1 MDLYNAMKQSRKYY
15 AEKNYENALEILQQC
30 FDFAKQEYEKG
41 DKSGLDF
48 LLNGDPYD
56 KKLDYQKALRI
67 NREAYSLCE
76 HILDWY
82 NREINKFLKQVGDYI
97 DDSYLKREF
106 WFAYHNFKTDYN
118 DWMKQ
123 IIEESKKAE
132 QEFKFLLQRKD
143 EED

>member
-1 MDLYNAMKQSRKYY
+1 MDLYNAMKQARKYY

-41 DKSGLDF
+41 DKSELDF

-67 NREAYSLCE
+67 NREAYSLCQM
-76 HILDWY
+76 ILSCFNDIRRHLCFYYSLDGCDLRFLENRY
-82 NREINKFLKQVGDYI
+82 NTYFEKTIKQQEK
-97 DDSYLKREF
+97 S
-106 WFAYHNFKTDYN
+106 
-118 DWMKQ
+118 
-123 IIEESKKAE
+123 E
-132 QEFKFLLQRKD
+132 QEFKFLLKRKD